1 MRTRGRDTRCGERTP
16 VFGGYATRA
25 GGSSATFVAVS
36 GRSDGT
42 AAIESKLDPLTG
54 GQVIGGEDM
63 KVLVV
68 YDSKFG
74 NTERIA
80 QVIAGRLQRHGSVEL
95 MNVELAPRTMPQ
107 SLNLLVVGGP
117 TQGHGA
123 SPALR
128 DWLEGLEPT
137 HGVRAGAFDTR
148 FAKPRWLTGSAAGVI
163 ARRLNRLGFDL
174 VRDPE
179 SFFVAHS
186 EGPLLDGE
194 DDRAAAWAERLAN
207 HLITEATFL
216 R

>member
-1 MRTRGRDTRCGERTP
+1 
-16 VFGGYATRA
+16 
-25 GGSSATFVAVS
+25 
-36 GRSDGT
+36 
-42 AAIESKLDPLTG
+42 
-54 GQVIGGEDM
+54 M

-80 QVIAGRLQRHGSVEL
+80 KVVAERLGRHGSVEL

-128 DWLEGLEPT
+128 GWLEGLEAAR
-137 HGVRAGAFDTR
+137 GVRAGAFDTR
-148 FAKPRWLTGSAAGVI
+148 FAKARWLTGSAARVI
-163 ARRLNRLGFDL
+163 ARRLGGLGFDL
-174 VRDPE
+174 VGDPA
-179 SFFVAHS
+179 SFFVDHT

-194 DDRAAAWAERLAN
+194 TDRAAAWADTLAN
-207 HLITEATFL
+207 QLITEATFL

>member
-1 MRTRGRDTRCGERTP
+1 
-16 VFGGYATRA
+16 
-25 GGSSATFVAVS
+25 
-36 GRSDGT
+36 
-42 AAIESKLDPLTG
+42 
-54 GQVIGGEDM
+54 M

-80 QVIAGRLQRHGSVEL
+80 QMIAERLQRHGSVEL
-95 MNVELAPRTMPQ
+95 MTVELAPRTMPH

-128 DWLEGLEPT
+128 GWLEGLEPA

-148 FAKPRWLTGSAAGVI
+148 FAKPRWLTGSAARVI
-163 ARRLNRLGFDL
+163 ARRLGRLGFHM
-174 VRDPE
+174 VGDPE
-179 SFFVAHS
+179 SFFVAHT
-186 EGPLLDGE
+186 EGPLLEGE
-194 DDRAAAWAERLAN
+194 HDRAAARADTLAN
-207 HLITEATFL
+207 QLITEATFL